1 MHNNLSE
8 DIMKNGFT
16 RKNSLAPLGRGLGRG
31 VKAFTLAE
39 VLITLGVIGVVAAMT
54 LPSVIKHYQQQATV
68 NQLKKA
74 YSEFSQALH
83 KAEVD
88 NGLME
93 TWNFADFATPLER
106 ATYFGENY
114 LFPYIKT
121 VEKCVPSSN
130 KCWADKITNVS
141 GNILGESDGLSNA
154 KQYVSFVTASGYS
167 GYYWLNGNG
176 FGMWYWVDINGPQK
190 GPNKIGRDIF
200 TFGTWWGSSANIG
213 KISSGAIANNLTR
226 DEMITQGCSRKNA
239 KYYNDGQFC
248 GALIMHDGWKI
259 GDGYPW

>member
-1 MHNNLSE
+1 MMHFLKAKKGENIMKKQVFNLSE
-8 DIMKNGFT
+8 VKGIF
-16 RKNSLAPLGRGLGRG
+16 PLLKIRRG
-31 VKAFTLAE
+31 VGVRSDKNAFTLAE
-39 VLITLGVIGVVAAMT
+39 VLITLGVIGVIAAMT

-93 TWNFADFATPLER
+93 TWNFANLTTPLEK

-130 KCWADKITNVS
+130 KCWTDKITNVS
-141 GNILGESDGLSNA
+141 GNVLGESSDLSNT
-154 KQYVSFVTASGYS
+154 KQTRVSFVTASGYS
-167 GYYWLNGNG
+167 GFYWLDKR
-176 FGMWYWVDINGPQK
+176 W
-190 GPNKIGRDIF
+190 R
-200 TFGTWWGSSANIG
+200 
-213 KISSGAIANNLTR
+213 NNRT
-226 DEMITQGCSRKNA
+226 SK
-239 KYYNDGQFC
+239 
-248 GALIMHDGWKI
+248 
-259 GDGYPW
+259 

>member
-1 MHNNLSE
+1 
-8 DIMKNGFT
+8 MKKG
-16 RKNSLAPLGRGLGRG
+16 
-31 VKAFTLAE
+31 FTLAE
-39 VLITLGVIGVVAAMT
+39 VLITLGVIGVIAAIT
-54 LPSVIKHYQQQATV
+54 LPSVIKHYQQQVTV

-93 TWNFADFATPLER
+93 TWDFAYLTTPLEK

-121 VEKCVPSSN
+121 VEKCIPSSN
-130 KCWADKITNVS
+130 KCWADEITNVS
-141 GNILGESDGLSNA
+141 GNLLGNTSYISNS
-154 KQYVSFVTASGYS
+154 KQTRVSFVTASGYS
-167 GYYWLNGNG
+167 GFFWLNGG
-176 FGMWYWVDINGPQK
+176 GLGMWYWIDINGPQK

-200 TFGTWWGSSANIG
+200 AFQTWWGSNSGGKFSSA
-213 KISSGAIANNLTR
+213 AIVNNLTR
-226 DEMITQGCSRKNA
+226 DEMITQGCSSKNSTS
-239 KYYNDGQFC
+239 YNDGQYC
-248 GALIMHDGWKI
+248 GVLIMYDGWKI

>member
-1 MHNNLSE
+1 MMQNNLTE
-8 DIMKNGFT
+8 DIMKKG
-16 RKNSLAPLGRGLGRG
+16 
-31 VKAFTLAE
+31 FTLAE
-39 VLITLGVIGVVAAMT
+39 VLITLGVVGVIAAMT

-68 NQLKKA
+68 NQLKKT

-83 KAEVD
+83 KAEVEH
-88 NGLME
+88 GLME
-93 TWNFADFATPLER
+93 TWDFANFATPLER

-141 GNILGESDGLSNA
+141 GNVLGNSDLLSNA
-154 KQYVSFVTASGYS
+154 NQSRVSFITASGYS
-167 GYYWLNGNG
+167 GYYWLNGDG
-176 FGMWYWVDINGPQK
+176 LGMWYWVDLNGPQK

-200 TFGTWWGSSANIG
+200 AFQVGWGSNALIG
-213 KISSGAIANNLTR
+213 KLSSGAIVNNLTR
-226 DEMITQGCSRKNA
+226 DEMITQGCSRKNV
-239 KYYNDGQFC
+239 KDRKDGIYC
-248 GALIMHDGWKI
+248 GALIMYDGWKI